1 MIYIVSADDQTETL
15 RTAGEYGWE
24 AYFSDAKSKAQT
36 LATVNEK
43 PFYIYGFEQCDCV
56 EPAETESQKT
66 YRLKFDRLERKEVT
80 VTATDLNQAIKIGK
94 KQIGDDWDFY
104 IADEITED

>member
-36 LATVNEK
+36 LANVNEK
-43 PFYIYGFEQCDCV
+43 PFYIYAFEQCD
-56 EPAETESQKT
+56 
-66 YRLKFDRLERKEVT
+66 
-80 VTATDLNQAIKIGK
+80 
-94 KQIGDDWDFY
+94 
-104 IADEITED
+104 